1 MSQGMIYNI
10 QRMSVQD
17 GPGLRTTVFL
27 KGCPLRCLW
36 CSNPESQQFTP
47 QMLLFDN
54 LCVSCGACAQVCPNG
69 AVVPL
74 ESGKMGRDT
83 EKCTHCGA
91 CTEVCPNKARV
102 MSGRIM
108 TVEDVMEVVR
118 KDWLFYENSGGGVT
132 FGGGEPTA
140 AGAFLLGLLDAS
152 IRRGYHICLDTC
164 GVCEPERF
172 RKIMNQVELFL
183 FDCKH
188 MDPDEH
194 KRLTGLDNVLIL
206 QNLHALFEAKKALR
220 IRVPLMPGINDTEK
234 NIAQMAAFLHKHG
247 HNEVDVLPCHT
258 FGHSKYA
265 ALNLADPVMV
275 PYQPEELAAALE
287 RFAKYDL
294 KVTIV

>member
-54 LCVSCGACAQVCPNG
+54 LCVSCGACMQVCPNG

-74 ESGKMGRDT
+74 ENGKMGRDT

-108 TVEDVMEVVR
+108 TVEEVMEVVR

-265 ALNLADPVMV
+265 ALNLADPVMF